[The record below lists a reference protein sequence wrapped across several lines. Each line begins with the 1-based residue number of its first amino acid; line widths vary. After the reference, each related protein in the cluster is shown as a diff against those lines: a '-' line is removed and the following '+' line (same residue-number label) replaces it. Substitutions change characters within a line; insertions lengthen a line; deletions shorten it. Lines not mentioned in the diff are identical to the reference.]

1 VSQIR
6 SGGRR
11 GGVEWH
17 DDGGDREE
25 GGGRAGMQA
34 VTRRDGGVE
43 IRVGGFGGDSS
54 STVVEEV
61 DGGRG
66 WTYGGLAVP
75 TGGVASGAGG
85 GGAGRRGVEEDEE
98 EGWGRA
104 RRAVGSREE
113 EEIDVGSSWS
123 RGRRNRGVA
132 WYPYRM
138 TRHAIGGVIFI
149 HTP

>member
-1 VSQIR
+1 
-6 SGGRR
+6 
-11 GGVEWH
+11 
-17 DDGGDREE
+17 
-25 GGGRAGMQA
+25 MQV

-43 IRVGGFGGDSS
+43 VRVRGFGGDSS

-61 DGGRG
+61 GGGRG
-66 WTYGGLAVP
+66 WTYDGLAVEAVP
-75 TGGVASGAGG
+75 TGGWRVVLEGVEPID
-85 GGAGRRGVEEDEE
+85 VEEDEE

-113 EEIDVGSSWS
+113 EEIDAGSLWS

-149 HTP
+149 NTP